1 MAQPGPRAGSTW
13 RVGLRAQPGPPLLQR
28 SLCTELEAYFPL
40 NSTTTP
46 MAPGPAWRCASQ
58 PPLTRC
64 HLPQLW
70 PHRPRAFVSADPA
83 PGAPPPPPVA
93 TRLSFSVQARTGSNG
108 TPAPPP
114 QHTPTSTGR
123 QDQAGARQVRPRR
136 LADGAQPADPSPSE
150 EGLTPTLLDQP
161 GRPCTRACVRVWA
174 RVPTSTSVSVCVHVC
189 VCTWTCLRVQSCMWT
204 CECTGG
210 GEQGDNRGPAL
221 PWGPSVAVLAQHP
234 QVPQESA
241 ARQVC
246 PGGGRKRGHQ
256 PRGSSGS
263 TSGC

>member
-1 MAQPGPRAGSTW
+1 MPPSHLSHDATSPSSGHTGLGPLSQLT
-13 RVGLRAQPGPPLLQR
+13 LR
-28 SLCTELEAYFPL
+28 
-40 NSTTTP
+40 
-46 MAPGPAWRCASQ
+46 
-58 PPLTRC
+58 
-64 HLPQLW
+64 
-70 PHRPRAFVSADPA
+70 
-83 PGAPPPPPVA
+83 GAPPPPPVA